1 PLAAWQ
7 TGATSAAGC
16 SGTSARRSDRPP
28 TLSSARGVMP
38 SDPEKPTRLL
48 LPTVIGHRGAARHA
62 PENTLAGL
70 RKAAELAT
78 PWVEFD
84 VMLTAD
90 GTAVLHHDET
100 LVRTTGLDRK
110 MAATSYAE
118 LASLEAGSWFG
129 AAFAGE
135 PVPTLEEALACL
147 GEQRLGANVEIKPTA
162 GRQRETA

>member
-1 PLAAWQ
+1 SATTSASARWRRSCSTSPSPASMPAPGPLTAWQ
-7 TGATSAAGC
+7 TAATSAAGC

-48 LPTVIGHRGAARHA
+48 LPTVIGHRGAARYA

-78 PWVEFD
+78 SWVEFD

-90 GTAVLHHDET
+90 GTAVLHHD
-100 LVRTTGLDRK
+100 
-110 MAATSYAE
+110 
-118 LASLEAGSWFG
+118 
-129 AAFAGE
+129 
-135 PVPTLEEALACL
+135 
-147 GEQRLGANVEIKPTA
+147 
-162 GRQRETA
+162 